1 MVCFARGQ
9 KKFSRDFL
17 WSLTELHA
25 CMQASRMPGHLDS
38 MRREVSEK
46 DKASF
51 FKLHNLAG
59 DR

>member
-1 MVCFARGQ
+1 M
-9 KKFSRDFL
+9 SL
-17 WSLTELHA
+17 WSLTKLHTWV
-25 CMQASRMPGHLDS
+25 QASRMPDHLDS